1 MIIRLT
7 LRLLG
12 SIWIKDYGNP
22 IQCLSLLRLHISP
35 YLRGEICKGLEN
47 FGIEIDESKN
57 SKIRGGQDCI
67 ISKENSKVKIMVI
80 LTDEELMIA
89 RDTLRLI
96 K

>member
-1 MIIRLT
+1 MLFR
-7 LRLLG
+7 
-12 SIWIKDYGNP
+12 
-22 IQCLSLLRLHISP
+22 SP
-35 YLRGEICKGLEN
+35 HGGGHEGGGAPFQGLLEN